1 MDKGGEL
8 YVYKR
13 SFSIKSPV
21 ISFEIFPP
29 KKEYPIEVVYD
40 TIEGLEELNPDFISV
55 TYGAGGSSKDRTIE
69 MASKIKK

>member
-13 SFSIKSPV
+13 SFFQLKVQLYPLRY
-21 ISFEIFPP
+21 FLQ

-55 TYGAGGSSKDRTIE
+55 TYGAGGSSKIE
-69 MASKIKK
+69 L

>member
-1 MDKGGEL
+1 MFIRDLFFQLKVQL
-8 YVYKR
+8 YPLRY
-13 SFSIKSPV
+13 FLQ
-21 ISFEIFPP
+21 